1 MFEAALSGL
10 GLIFHWPAIGYLGL
24 GIAIGLYFGAV
35 PGLSGLVGMAILL
48 PFTFEMDPVS
58 AFAFLLG
65 MYAVTTTSDTIA
77 SVLLG
82 IPGTAASQ
90 ATILDGYPM
99 AMRGEAARAFGAA
112 FSVSMVGGVLGA
124 FFLALSIPIFKPM
137 VLSFASPE
145 FFMLGVLGLTM
156 VGALSGASI
165 LKGLAAAAL
174 GLLLSMIGYAE
185 QLAIPRYWFDMTYLL
200 GGLPLV
206 PLVLGLF
213 ALPELLDLAVRD
225 TSISRVP
232 RDQVEGGMLQ
242 GVLDAVHNW
251 WLVLR
256 SAFIGVYVGMLPGL
270 GGSIVDWIAYGHAVQ
285 SAKDKSQFGKGDVRG
300 VIAPETAN
308 NAMKGGALIPT
319 LAFGIPGSP
328 AMAILLGA
336 FLIQGLTPGPEMLT
350 TKLDV
355 TFSMVAT
362 LIIANVVGAAL
373 LMVWGNQIAKITFIR
388 GHLIIPAVILFVF
401 MGAWMNNNHIGDWVL
416 LLVVGVVGA
425 VMKYAGWPRP
435 PLVLGFIL
443 GPIMENALYIS
454 MRSYGLT
461 FLYRPICVVLA
472 IIIVITLVLSVRPH
486 LKSQRG
492 GSVRIQGGEGAL
504 SIPSISLPFT
514 ALGLFIF
521 AYAIAAAQG
530 WPKAVKMFP
539 LTIAVP
545 GVLLCLM
552 ALLQDAR
559 AFALV
564 RTVGTRPE
572 LGSMTAVRRS
582 LHFFVWL
589 FAILGVTL
597 VAGQLVALGL
607 FVAAYLMVW
616 GGYRWLFSVLY
627 AGAGL
632 LFLYV
637 MFDQVIHVIW
647 YPSLLF

>member
-1 MFEAALSGL
+1 
-10 GLIFHWPAIGYLGL
+10 
-24 GIAIGLYFGAV
+24 
-35 PGLSGLVGMAILL
+35 
-48 PFTFEMDPVS
+48 
-58 AFAFLLG
+58 
-65 MYAVTTTSDTIA
+65 
-77 SVLLG
+77 
-82 IPGTAASQ
+82 
-90 ATILDGYPM
+90 
-99 AMRGEAARAFGAA
+99 
-112 FSVSMVGGVLGA
+112 
-124 FFLALSIPIFKPM
+124 
-137 VLSFASPE
+137 
-145 FFMLGVLGLTM
+145 
-156 VGALSGASI
+156 
-165 LKGLAAAAL
+165 
-174 GLLLSMIGYAE
+174 
-185 QLAIPRYWFDMTYLL
+185 
-200 GGLPLV
+200 
-206 PLVLGLF
+206 
-213 ALPELLDLAVRD
+213 
-225 TSISRVP
+225 
-232 RDQVEGGMLQ
+232 
-242 GVLDAVHNW
+242 
-251 WLVLR
+251 
-256 SAFIGVYVGMLPGL
+256 
-270 GGSIVDWIAYGHAVQ
+270 
-285 SAKDKSQFGKGDVRG
+285 
-300 VIAPETAN
+300 
-308 NAMKGGALIPT
+308 
-319 LAFGIPGSP
+319 
-328 AMAILLGA
+328 
-336 FLIQGLTPGPEMLT
+336 MLT
-350 TKLDV
+350 TKIDV

-362 LIIANVVGAAL
+362 LVVANVVGAAL

-564 RTVGTRPE
+564 RTVGTRPKLE
-572 LGSMTAVRRS
+572 SMTAVRKS

-616 GGYRWLFSVLY
+616 GGYRWLFSVVY